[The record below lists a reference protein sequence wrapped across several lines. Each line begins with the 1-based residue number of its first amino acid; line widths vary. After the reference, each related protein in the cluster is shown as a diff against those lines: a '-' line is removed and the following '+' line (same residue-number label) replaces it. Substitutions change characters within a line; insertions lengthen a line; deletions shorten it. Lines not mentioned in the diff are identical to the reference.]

1 MPSSR
6 FGAFRRL
13 RTAGLTATVAASL
26 LQACASVGGNPQ
38 SPEEIVKQ
46 RAEVRWQALLAR
58 DWETA
63 YTFST
68 PAYRSAIDLA
78 GFKARQGSVVS
89 WTSAKVVKVSC
100 QESLCEAT
108 IKVGFKAVQ
117 RGYPDMDTEFPER
130 WVLEDDRWW
139 VHQKM

>member
-1 MPSSR
+1 MI
-6 FGAFRRL
+6 G
-13 RTAGLTATVAASL
+13 
-26 LQACASVGGNPQ
+26 SVE
-38 SPEEIVKQ
+38 SPEEIVRL
-46 RAEVRWQALLAR
+46 RAEARWKALIAR
-58 DWETA
+58 DFETA
-63 YTFST
+63 YNFAT

-78 GFKARQGSVVS
+78 GFKARQGSAVS
-89 WTSAKVVKVSC
+89 WNSAQVVKVSC

-130 WVLEDDRWW
+130 WVLEENRWW